1 MKTPLRSKN
10 KINPGGVI
18 RIKKDKDNPF
28 FTAGK
33 AAFRDA
39 RLRWDSKGVLAYLL
53 THDNNVSFQDL
64 INQGPARQT
73 KIRSALKD
81 LQKWGYIIRKK
92 VRQQN
97 GQFLWE
103 TWVWEEPGEF
113 FETPKPKTPNPLTI
127 KEKEES
133 TISRFTTKGFL
144 PIEKTLNKE
153 YNNINKEYNNI
164 KSFLKK
170 KRLCVSPSQ
179 TPSGPFLDETQ
190 EFSEKHSFLESKE
203 NSPPGKKQ
211 EIDFLFLKQNFSDPA
226 ALKEVVVANTIR
238 LSTEYFQSFDS
249 ENIGDTFVKDPIG
262 FIRPPLFVEETRIQV
277 PELIVSLPPVLSK
290 KQSKKSRS
298 PGLHKGQEKKK
309 NLPPLKNIHPDVIRI
324 ISHWNS
330 LDGISTMRID
340 NEKPSQVYSDVVQA
354 LDKLLIGK
362 FFFPIQGYG
371 EKNRAFSPREVLQ
384 SINNFHIAAT
394 SPDHYPVKKK
404 DLKKLSLLLFLYNP
418 HWENGEKSSFLKF
431 LSGLPKEIIQPIS
444 DDNPGETERLIYWFK
459 KKIHGNGNIEIS
471 FSQAQLNNFVLAR
484 EKLDKFYKSHTLM
497 LRDVDQEMEWF
508 LDALITKVKQI
519 GPHTLS
525 QDWAINQ
532 CLFNF
537 LTERQIIYS
546 EGAMTRPQK
555 RWDRQEEAKK
565 NGNGWKLKPE
575 VQEMKEEEGEEDFY
589 VPVRPQDPIRA
600 KKKEIPVD
608 EYGDP
613 IERLKEPILS
623 TNPILERRAKEKG
636 K

>member
-1 MKTPLRSKN
+1 MKTPLRSKK

-144 PIEKTLNKE
+144 PIEKTLEEPGEFFETPKPKTPNPLTIKEKEESTISRFTTKGFLPIEKTLEEPGEFFETPKPKTPNPLTIKEKEESTISRFTTKGFPIEKTLNKE

-249 ENIGDTFVKDPIG
+249 ENI
-262 FIRPPLFVEETRIQV
+262 
-277 PELIVSLPPVLSK
+277 
-290 KQSKKSRS
+290 
-298 PGLHKGQEKKK
+298 
-309 NLPPLKNIHPDVIRI
+309 
-324 ISHWNS
+324 
-330 LDGISTMRID
+330 
-340 NEKPSQVYSDVVQA
+340 
-354 LDKLLIGK
+354 
-362 FFFPIQGYG
+362 
-371 EKNRAFSPREVLQ
+371 
-384 SINNFHIAAT
+384 
-394 SPDHYPVKKK
+394 
-404 DLKKLSLLLFLYNP
+404 
-418 HWENGEKSSFLKF
+418 
-431 LSGLPKEIIQPIS
+431 
-444 DDNPGETERLIYWFK
+444 
-459 KKIHGNGNIEIS
+459 
-471 FSQAQLNNFVLAR
+471 
-484 EKLDKFYKSHTLM
+484 
-497 LRDVDQEMEWF
+497 
-508 LDALITKVKQI
+508 
-519 GPHTLS
+519 
-525 QDWAINQ
+525 
-532 CLFNF
+532 
-537 LTERQIIYS
+537 
-546 EGAMTRPQK
+546 
-555 RWDRQEEAKK
+555 
-565 NGNGWKLKPE
+565 
-575 VQEMKEEEGEEDFY
+575 
-589 VPVRPQDPIRA
+589 
-600 KKKEIPVD
+600 
-608 EYGDP
+608 
-613 IERLKEPILS
+613 
-623 TNPILERRAKEKG
+623 
-636 K
+636 